1 MAEKIV
7 ELSGLKITGYD
18 EDYILQTIE
27 KTGQFYEQALLDEW
41 TPLLGSPK
49 VILDVGAN
57 LGNHTLYWATK
68 LDVKKIFSFEPFP
81 ANYAC
86 LRKNVK
92 NNGLNVVETVQFAVG
107 DKCSKA
113 HVNSFDPDNYGAT
126 SFEYA
131 GNSEQDDD
139 IRVVTLDSVRDMMD
153 IHNVDFVKIDTEGFE
168 LRVLNGMKS
177 ILEQDRPVLWI
188 EVGDQTVADI
198 LSFLSQY
205 HYQLAKMSGANLL
218 FLPDRLKQS
227 TQVTLSEALT
237 EEMFYLARTNA
248 YYKNYEKAKKWLAA
262 KQEQVD
268 KQQVTIKTLEQR
280 CLRIPEMEKELKEGN
295 EKIAEQEQLLNESGE
310 KIKAQE
316 QLLKQ
321 SYNELGAQE
330 QLLEGVKRQ
339 LQQMNT
345 KLQLLNIKNK
355 EYEVKLNKI
364 YGTWYGRIA
373 LKVYKALKKVK
384 RIFHK

>member
-131 GNSEQDDD
+131 ENSEQDDD

-295 EKIAEQEQLLNESGE
+295 EKVAEQEQLLNESGE

>member
-131 GNSEQDDD
+131 ENSEQDDD

>member
-49 VILDVGAN
+49 VILDIGAN

-92 NNGLNVVETVQFAVG
+92 NNGLDVVEAVQFAVG

-131 GNSEQDDD
+131 ETSEQDDD
-139 IRVVTLDSVRDMMD
+139 IRVVTIDSVRDMLG
-153 IHNVDFVKIDTEGFE
+153 IQNVDFVKIDTEGFE
-168 LRVLNGMKS
+168 LRVLNGMKH

-198 LSFLSQY
+198 LSFLDQY
-205 HYQLAKMSGANLL
+205 NYQLAKMSGANLL
-218 FLPDRLKQS
+218 FMPERLKQS

-237 EEMFYLARTNA
+237 AEMLYLSRTNA
-248 YYKNYEKAKKWLAA
+248 YYKNYETAKKWLAA

-268 KQQVTIKTLEQR
+268 KHQETIEKLKQQ
-280 CLRIPEMEKELKEGN
+280 CLQIPEMEKKLEESN
-295 EKIAEQEQLLNESGE
+295 DKIAEQERLLNENNE
-310 KIKAQE
+310 KLAAQE

-321 SYNELGAQE
+321 SYSELGTQE
-330 QLLEGVKRQ
+330 QLLESVKRQ
-339 LQQMNT
+339 MQQMNA
-345 KLQLLNIKNK
+345 KLQLLHIKNK
-355 EYEVKLNKI
+355 EYETKLNKI
-364 YGTWYGRIA
+364 YGTWYGRMA
-373 LKVYKALKKVK
+373 LKVYKVLRKVK
-384 RIFHK
+384 RIFRK